1 MQDSSKSSIDCTSV
15 DRTEGCVAKERKGGK
30 KRGALVQGTL
40 RLSETGAGM
49 LLGDLE
55 HSLMEAAWTIG
66 RPATAREIHAQ
77 ILKTRP
83 VEPITAVTVL
93 NRLVPKRL
101 MTRRKIGD
109 VYHYSPI
116 LPRAEFMQRASR
128 DVMERVLA
136 LGPDAVAASIV
147 DVLAEQDPERLAEL
161 GRLVRRKL
169 REQDEK

>member
-1 MQDSSKSSIDCTSV
+1 
-15 DRTEGCVAKERKGGK
+15 VAKERKGGK
-30 KRGALVQGTL
+30 KGGGLVPSTL

-77 ILKTRP
+77 ILKARP

-116 LPRAEFMQRASR
+116 LPRTEFMQRASR

-169 REQDEK
+169 REQEEK